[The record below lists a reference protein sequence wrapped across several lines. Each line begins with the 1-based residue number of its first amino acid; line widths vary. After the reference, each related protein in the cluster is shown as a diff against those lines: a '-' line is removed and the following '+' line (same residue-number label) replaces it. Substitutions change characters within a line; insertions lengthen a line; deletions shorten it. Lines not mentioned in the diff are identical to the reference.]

1 MTDSRHSSNDNHR
14 KPVRESIEKEREKE
28 KRGED
33 EVGTSSDDS
42 FPASDPPSF
51 TGVTTAADVEKKRK
65 KPRVS

>member
-14 KPVRESIEKEREKE
+14 KPVREKIEKERERE

-33 EVGTSSDDS
+33 EVVTSSDDS

-51 TGVTTAADVEKKRK
+51 TGVTTAADIERKRK
-65 KPRVS
+65 KSRVN